1 MQIAVLGSWRKTDR
15 DEWGLTGEAAF
26 ADASPTPDRRFAELC
41 HSLVVNTDGHDTAD
55 ASR

>member
-1 MQIAVLGSWRKTDR
+1 MQIAVLRSWRKTDR
-15 DEWGLTGEAAF
+15 NEWGLTGEAAF
-26 ADASPTPDRRFAELC
+26 AGAAPTPDRRFAELC